1 MLLTNLFHR
10 QIIPDRMA
18 KIVVLIKFL
27 KFYFKTLQKKLGAIN
42 ICFFKNKL
50 EVKELQRILKHLF

>member
-10 QIIPDRMA
+10 QIIPDRMV

-27 KFYFKTLQKKLGAIN
+27 KFYFKVLQKKLGAIN

-50 EVKELQRILKHLF
+50 EVKELQCI

>member
-10 QIIPDRMA
+10 QIIPDRMV

-27 KFYFKTLQKKLGAIN
+27 KFYFKVLQKKLGAIN

-50 EVKELQRILKHLF
+50 EVKELQRISKHLF